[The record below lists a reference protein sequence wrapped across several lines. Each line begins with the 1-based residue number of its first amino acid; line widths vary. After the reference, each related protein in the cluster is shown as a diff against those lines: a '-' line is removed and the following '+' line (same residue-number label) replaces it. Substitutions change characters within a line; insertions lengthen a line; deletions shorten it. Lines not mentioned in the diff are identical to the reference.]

1 MILLLDP
8 PTALETRASGPSLN
22 VQVTFLNYA
31 HFHHWY
37 RRRRPALRRPGT
49 EAAVRGTLQVAGR
62 CEQSEQS
69 EQSESTVAARW

>member
-1 MILLLDP
+1 MGKLTTAWSHRGWIPWSALRSDQLILLLDP

-31 HFHHWY
+31 HCHHWY

-49 EAAVRGTLQVAGR
+49 EAAVRGTL
-62 CEQSEQS
+62 
-69 EQSESTVAARW
+69 